1 MIPVLLPLFCS
12 FLFFAPTWACKPSQK
27 QPQKQQ
33 EQLEKQKI
41 QFLLQEI
48 EQIQAVF
55 IRNGQEHDPKMARK
69 HLERKLKYAQTRF
82 WFFTSSKPVLAQ
94 DFISQI
100 ASKSSTSG
108 KIYQIKFPDGR
119 TLPTGDWLEEKLKEF
134 KPPQLRC
141 GSSERNLKT
150 VNKL

>member
-55 IRNGQEHDPKMARK
+55 IRNGQEHDPKNG
-69 HLERKLKYAQTRF
+69 AQTFRAQTQVCPNKILV
-82 WFFTSSKPVLAQ
+82 FTSSKPVLAQ